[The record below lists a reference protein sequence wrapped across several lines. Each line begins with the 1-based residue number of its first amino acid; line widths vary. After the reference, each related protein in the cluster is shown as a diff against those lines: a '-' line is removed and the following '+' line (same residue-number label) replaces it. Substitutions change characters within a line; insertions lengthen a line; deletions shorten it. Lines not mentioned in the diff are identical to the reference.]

1 MCPDCKG
8 NGWQSDFTGDSSA
21 ACSTC
26 KGSGI
31 IPLKDF
37 CNHLE
42 SSHRAEAARAIKLE
56 AEVDRLTKEKSEL
69 VSVLTDFTAW
79 CEYPDVSKVLG
90 MSQATIFHTAKDLLT
105 RIK

>member
-1 MCPDCKG
+1 MEGKNESKHDTYYIEGYG
-8 NGWQSDFTGDSSA
+8 NMVNESDFDR
-21 ACSTC
+21 
-26 KGSGI
+26 
-31 IPLKDF
+31 LQ
-37 CNHLE
+37 
-42 SSHRAEAARAIKLE
+42 